1 MGAEEINKYRPI
13 SLIHAI
19 GKMLASQ
26 LAPLMNDLVSNEQ
39 SAFLKKRRIHDKFV
53 HVRNIARRLH
63 KSKIHTL
70 LFKLDIYKAF
80 DSVSWEFILELLK
93 RHGFPPLFR
102 DWIASLLCTSSSWVL
117 LNSIPGAP
125 IKHGR
130 GLRQGDPLSPLLFVL
145 AIHPLQQIPELA
157 TQHNL
162 LHKIRD
168 RRSIMRT
175 SLYAD
180 DADIFVTPLKEEI
193 QNLSSIPAHFGEA
206 SGLVANFQ
214 KAW

>member
-13 SLIHAI
+13 SLI
-19 GKMLASQ
+19 
-26 LAPLMNDLVSNEQ
+26 
-39 SAFLKKRRIHDKFV
+39 F
-53 HVRNIARRLH
+53 VRNVARRLH
-63 KSKIHTL
+63 KSKIHTI
-70 LFKLDIYKAF
+70 LFKLDIRKAF
-80 DSVSWEFILELLK
+80 DYLSWEFILELLK
-93 RHGFPPLFR
+93 RHGLPPLFR

-145 AIHPLQQIPELA
+145 AIHPLQQILELA

-162 LHKIRD
+162 LHKIID
-168 RRSIMRT
+168 RRSIMGT

-206 SGLVANFQ
+206 SGLVTNFQ